1 MYEIVLYLLG
11 KAGINPGFLRIFDY
25 ITFRVMLAAA
35 TALIFE
41 LIFGHRI
48 IVMLYRRRFRDTGGE
63 FSSIEAT
70 SKRGTPTGGGV
81 LFIWGTILAV
91 LIWGRL
97 TNRHLWIVLTAF
109 AWFGMVGYLDDLQ
122 KTRFKSSLSGLS
134 QLGKTFLQLAFIVP
148 YALFFVYCVFP
159 INPIPPEF
167 RTDLFIPF
175 VKHQA
180 LPFALDPWVFVCFIV
195 FAFFSIVN
203 AVNITDG
210 LDGLLTGPS
219 IMCLSLYGVFAYIL
233 GNAVLS
239 KYLWF
244 PYFPGAGEMAVFCGG
259 LAGALFGFLWYNTYP
274 AEVFMGDTG
283 SLAIG
288 GALGAL
294 AFQTR
299 QELLFPIAGGVFVAM
314 IASSLI
320 QEKIGMRMGRRIFL
334 RAPIHHGLILKGV
347 AEPKVVIRFW
357 IVSILLTLLAGIS
370 IKLR

>member
-1 MYEIVLYLLG
+1 MYELVINLLA
-11 KAGINPGFLRIFDY
+11 KADINPGFLRIFEY
-25 ITFRVMLAAA
+25 ITFRVMLAAV

-41 LIFGHRI
+41 LIFGHRL
-48 IVMLYRRRFRDTGGE
+48 IVMLYRKSFRDTGGD
-63 FSSIEAT
+63 FSSIDST

-81 LFIWGTILAV
+81 IFIYGTLLAV
-91 LIWGRL
+91 FLWGRL
-97 TNRHLWIVLTAF
+97 TNPHLWIVLTAF
-109 AWFGMVGYLDDLQ
+109 AWFGMVGYMDDLQ

-134 QLGKTFLQLAFIVP
+134 QLGKTVLQLAYIVP
-148 YALFFVYCVFP
+148 FALFFVYAAQPF
-159 INPIPPEF
+159 NPIPTEF
-167 RTDLFIPF
+167 RTALFLPF

-180 LPFALDPWVFVCFIV
+180 LPVTIPPALFVGYII

-219 IMCLSLYGVFAYIL
+219 IMSLSLYGIFGYIL

-239 KYLWF
+239 HYLWF
-244 PYFPGAGEMAVFCGG
+244 PTFPGAGEIAVFCGA
-259 LAGALFGFLWYNTYP
+259 LVGALFGFLWYNTYP

-288 GALGAL
+288 GALASL

-299 QELLFPIAGGVFVAM
+299 QELLFPIAGGLFVAM

-320 QEKIGMRMGRRIFL
+320 QEKIGMRLGRRIFL
-334 RAPIHHGLILKGV
+334 RAPLHHSQTHKGV

-357 IVSILLTLLAGIS
+357 IVSILLAILAGLS